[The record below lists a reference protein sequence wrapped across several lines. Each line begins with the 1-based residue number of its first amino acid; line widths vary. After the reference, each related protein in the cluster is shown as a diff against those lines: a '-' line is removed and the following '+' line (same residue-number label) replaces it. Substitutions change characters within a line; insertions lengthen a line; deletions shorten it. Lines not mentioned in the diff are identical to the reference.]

1 MPQVVLTDNIAIL
14 IQCLNPPTSSVM
26 QSFLSNSVL
35 IHLLTNLMEHTP
47 PHDLPVE
54 QGYGVSNKIRK
65 GFFLK
70 FFYDR
75 WEKNLLVKIVGR
87 AVLKR

>member
-1 MPQVVLTDNIAIL
+1 
-14 IQCLNPPTSSVM
+14 
-26 QSFLSNSVL
+26 
-35 IHLLTNLMEHTP
+35 MEHTP

-54 QGYGVSNKIRK
+54 QGYGVSNKIKK

-75 WEKNLLVKIVGR
+75 WEKSLLVKIVGR